1 MTLESSSVRKVSHM
15 FRTRFWSVFV
25 VSAVIAGAAGGSSVV
40 LAQRPAAPPSAAA
53 AVPTPDDRVA
63 RGRYI
68 VEDVATCW
76 RCHSPVTVTGE
87 RDATRWLMGGQV
99 GVQPTVP
106 SGVWAIVAPRLA
118 GGPAGTDEQIVHLLM
133 TGVSRRGNHLRLP
146 MPQFRLTQTDAE
158 AVLAYLKSIGGQA
171 PNSTR

>member
-1 MTLESSSVRKVSHM
+1 M

-25 VSAVIAGAAGGSSVV
+25 VSAVMAGAAGESSIL
-40 LAQRPAAPPSAAA
+40 LAQRPAAAPSAAA
-53 AVPTPDDRVA
+53 QPTSDDRVA

-76 RCHSPVTVTGE
+76 RCHSPVTATGE

-99 GVQPTVP
+99 GIQPTVP
-106 SGVWAIVAPRLA
+106 TNEWAIVAPRLA
-118 GGPAGTDEQIVHLLM
+118 GGPPGTDEQFVHLLM
-133 TGVSRRGNHLRLP
+133 TGVSRRGNHLRQP

-158 AVLAYLKSIGGQA
+158 AVLTYLKSIGGHA

>member
-1 MTLESSSVRKVSHM
+1 M

-25 VSAVIAGAAGGSSVV
+25 ASAVVAGAAGGSSVV
-40 LAQRPAAPPSAAA
+40 LAQRPAGAPRSAATE
-53 AVPTPDDRVA
+53 PTPDDRVA

-76 RCHSPVTVTGE
+76 RCHSPVAITGE
-87 RDATRWLMGGQV
+87 RDATRWLLGGQV
-99 GVQPTVP
+99 GIQPTVQ
-106 SGVWAIVAPRLA
+106 SGEWAIVAPRLA
-118 GGPAGTDEQIVHLLM
+118 GGPPGTDEQFVHLLM

-158 AVLAYLKSIGGQA
+158 AVLAYLKSIGGQP

>member
-1 MTLESSSVRKVSHM
+1 M
-15 FRTRFWSVFV
+15 FRTRVWSVFV
-25 VSAVIAGAAGGSSVV
+25 VSTVVGAAGASSVA
-40 LAQRPAAPPSAAA
+40 LAQRPAAPRSAAA
-53 AVPTPDDRVA
+53 EPTTDDRVA

-87 RDATRWLMGGQV
+87 RDATRWLLGGQV

-106 SGVWAIVAPRLA
+106 SGEWAIVAPRLA
-118 GGPAGTDEQIVHLLM
+118 GGPPGTDEQFVHLLM

-146 MPQFRLTQTDAE
+146 MPQFRLTHTDAE
-158 AVLAYLKSIGGQA
+158 AVLAYLKSMGGPA

>member
-1 MTLESSSVRKVSHM
+1 M
-15 FRTRFWSVFV
+15 FRRRFWSVFV
-25 VSAVIAGAAGGSSVV
+25 VSAVVAGATGGSSVV
-40 LAQRPAAPPSAAA
+40 LAQRPAAPRSATAE
-53 AVPTPDDRVA
+53 PNTDDRVA

-106 SGVWAIVAPRLA
+106 SGAWAIVAPRIA
-118 GGPAGTDEQIVHLLM
+118 GGPPGTDEQFVRLLM
-133 TGVSRRGNHLRLP
+133 TGISRRGEHLRLP

-158 AVLAYLKSIGGQA
+158 AVLAYLKSIGGQT